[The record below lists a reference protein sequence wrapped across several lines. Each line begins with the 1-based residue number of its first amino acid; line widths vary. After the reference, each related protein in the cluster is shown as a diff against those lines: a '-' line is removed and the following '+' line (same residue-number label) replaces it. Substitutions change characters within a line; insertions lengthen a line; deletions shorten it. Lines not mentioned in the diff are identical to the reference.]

1 MISVVTDIA
10 PVPSGR
16 LLIVDDD
23 GEIRDLLR
31 EQLSQAGFH
40 VETAEDIRQAT
51 LELASKAVDIIILDL
66 TLPDGDGI
74 ELCRQLRAA
83 SSHTA
88 IIIISA
94 RDASSDRILGLESG
108 ADDYLS
114 KPFEPRELTAR
125 VRGLLRRVQGPQA
138 GGSER
143 GARFARFGPWRLDLV
158 KRRLIAPD
166 DSVVMLSSG
175 DYDTLLRFVRAPHR
189 GLQRDDLA
197 PERKMTVWLDRSLD
211 SRIYRIR
218 RKLAQQ
224 PGGEDL
230 IMSVRNQ
237 GYCLASDVEFL

>member
-1 MISVVTDIA
+1 MISTVTDTA

-16 LLIVDDD
+16 LLVVDDD
-23 GEIRDLLR
+23 REIRDLLR
-31 EQLSQAGFH
+31 EQLLQAGFQ

-51 LELASKAVDIIILDL
+51 VELASRPVDIVILDL
-66 TLPDGDGI
+66 MLPDGDGI
-74 ELCRQLRAA
+74 DLCRQLRAA
-83 SSHTA
+83 SSRPA

-94 RDASSDRILGLESG
+94 RDTASDRILGLETG
-108 ADDYLS
+108 ADDYLI

-125 VRGLLRRVQGPQA
+125 VRGLLRRVQGPQS
-138 GGSER
+138 GNDER

-158 KRRLIAPD
+158 KRRLVAPD